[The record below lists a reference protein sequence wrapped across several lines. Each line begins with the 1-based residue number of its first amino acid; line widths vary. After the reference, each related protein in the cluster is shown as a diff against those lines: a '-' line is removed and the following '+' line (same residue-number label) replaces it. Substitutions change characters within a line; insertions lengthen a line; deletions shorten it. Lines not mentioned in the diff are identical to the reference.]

1 MSPATDRWGKRRAR
15 PRAGASDPV
24 TREIIKGALR
34 AAQAQMEAVIER
46 TAMSPFIREKKDYF
60 AGILDARGRV
70 VVGTAVPLF
79 GNLMSIVFEQYPA
92 ATMRPGDL
100 YWYNDCHGSRGGVS
114 HSPDMVFAAP
124 VFHDGRLVGF
134 SQTWGHFWDIGGLR
148 AGSISPD
155 ATEIFHEGII
165 VPAIRIYRQG
175 RLNDEAFRIFVR
187 NSRFPD
193 ILRGDIRAVLAG
205 CRLGERRV
213 QELFAR
219 FGPATVL
226 DAWAFFER
234 QCRDTIATTLRER
247 IPDGTY
253 DSEDAVDGD
262 GMTGR
267 PYHVRMSLTRQGD
280 RITIDA
286 RQSDDQAKGPINFIM
301 HESVPKLILG
311 IYLLAGHPTQL
322 LNDGAQDAIDEV
334 LVRPGSIL
342 APAWPAPLGNRAHTL
357 ARVQSNVLALLAL
370 ATGGDA
376 PAANSVYNIYF
387 LRGVDAAT
395 GEYFLCSDGVAVGY
409 GARPFADGLDAIYY
423 VAQKNYPAEFME
435 MVFPLRLR
443 RYAIH
448 PDSGGPGLY
457 RGGCGVIRE
466 VELLA
471 DEAVVAL
478 RQDNVLFP
486 PAGVN
491 GGHAGRPGHAVVN
504 PGPGERRLASMS
516 DGNVLRRGDVLRL
529 ATSGG
534 GGWGNPLDRPVER
547 VRRDVLG
554 GFVSAT
560 SAREDYGV
568 VLDDATGVADPAAT
582 ERLRADRR
590 GPVRMFHRG
599 EYFGPL
605 VRASGL
611 PGRAPRSTGRA
622 QPRASETA
630 HPRPDPLSRSNTK
643 APP

>member
-1 MSPATDRWGKRRAR
+1 MRQRSPA
-15 PRAGASDPV
+15 PRSAPAATADPV

-34 AAQAQMEAVIER
+34 AAQAEMEAVIER

-60 AGILDARGRV
+60 AGILDREGHV
-70 VVGTAVPLF
+70 VCGTAIPLF
-79 GNLMSIVFEQYPA
+79 GNLTEIIFAQYPP

-124 VFHDGRLVGF
+124 VFHEGQLVAF

-175 RLNDEAFRIFVR
+175 RLNDEAFRIFLR

-205 CRLGERRV
+205 CRLGERRI

-219 FGPATVL
+219 FGAATVRET
-226 DAWAFFER
+226 WAHFQA
-234 QCRDTIATTLRER
+234 QCRDTIQKALRAR
-247 IPDGTY
+247 LPDGTWE
-253 DSEDAVDGD
+253 SEDAVDGD
-262 GMTGR
+262 GMSGH
-267 PYHVRMSLTRQGD
+267 PFHVRMRLTKQGD
-280 RITIDA
+280 RIAIDT
-286 RQSDDQAKGPINFIM
+286 RESDDQARGPINFIM
-301 HESVPKLILG
+301 HESVPRLILG

-322 LNDGAQDAIDEV
+322 LNHGANGAIDEV

-342 APAWPAPLGNRAHTL
+342 QPHWPAALGNRAHTL

-376 PAANSVYNIYF
+376 PASNPVYNIYF
-387 LRGVDAAT
+387 LRGVDPAS
-395 GEYFLCSDGVAVGY
+395 GEFFLCSDGIAVGY

-423 VAQKNYPAEFME
+423 VAQKNYPAEFLE
-435 MVFPLRLR
+435 MVFPMRLR
-443 RYAIH
+443 QYALH
-448 PDSGGPGLY
+448 RDSGGPGLW
-457 RGGCGVIRE
+457 RGGSGVVRE

-486 PAGVN
+486 SAGVN
-491 GGHAGRPGHAVVN
+491 GGQAGRPGHAIVN
-504 PGPGERRLASMS
+504 PGRVDERPLAAMS

-529 ATSGG
+529 STSGG
-534 GGWGNPLDRPVER
+534 GGWGNPLDRPLER
-547 VRRDVLG
+547 VRRDVIG
-554 GFVSAT
+554 GFVSPE
-560 SAREDYGV
+560 SAQADYGV
-568 VLDDATGVADPAAT
+568 VIDLATGAVDASAS
-582 ERLRADRR
+582 ERLRAAKRR
-590 GPVRMFHRG
+590 PVRMFHRG
-599 EYFGPL
+599 DYFGPP
-605 VRASGL
+605 VG
-611 PGRAPRSTGRA
+611 G
-622 QPRASETA
+622 
-630 HPRPDPLSRSNTK
+630 
-643 APP
+643 

>member
-1 MSPATDRWGKRRAR
+1 MSPSRRGRRAR
-15 PRAGASDPV
+15 TVAAADPI

-34 AAQAQMEAVIER
+34 AAQAEMEAVIER

-70 VVGTAVPLF
+70 VCGTMVPLF
-79 GNLMSIVFEQYPA
+79 GNLAEIIFRQYPPES
-92 ATMRPGDL
+92 MRPGDL

-124 VFHDGRLVGF
+124 VFHRRRLVAF

-165 VPAIRIYRQG
+165 VPAVRIYREG
-175 RLNDEAFRIFVR
+175 VLNDEAFRIFLR

-193 ILRGDIRAVLAG
+193 ILQGDIRGVLAG

-213 QELFAR
+213 EELFER
-219 FGPATVL
+219 FGAETVL

-234 QCRDTIATTLRER
+234 QCRDTIRKTLESR

-253 DSEDAVDGD
+253 EAEDAVDGD
-262 GMTGR
+262 GMSGR
-267 PYHVRMSLTRQGD
+267 PFHVRMRLIKESGRIVLDTRS
-280 RITIDA
+280 
-286 RQSDDQAKGPINFIM
+286 SDDQARGPINFIM
-301 HESVPKLILG
+301 HESVPKLIAG
-311 IYLLAGHPTQL
+311 IYLLADHPTVL
-322 LNDGAQDAIDEV
+322 LNDGAQDAVDEV

-342 APAWPAPLGNRAHTL
+342 APHWPAALGNRAHTL
-357 ARVQSNVLALLAL
+357 ARVQSSVLALLAL

-376 PAANSVYNIYF
+376 PASNSVYNIYF
-387 LRGVDAAT
+387 LRGFDP
-395 GEYFLCSDGVAVGY
+395 EQREFFLVSDGVAVGY

-443 RYAIH
+443 EYALH
-448 PDSGGPGLY
+448 RDSGGPGRF
-457 RGGCGVIRE
+457 RGGCGVVRE
-466 VELLA
+466 IELLA

-478 RQDNVLFP
+478 RQDNILFP

-491 GGHAGRPGHAVVN
+491 GGHAGRPGRCVVN
-504 PGPGERRLASMS
+504 PGRSSERVLAPMS
-516 DGNVLRRGDVLRL
+516 DGNVIRKGDVMRL
-529 ATSGG
+529 HTSGG
-534 GGWGNPLDRPVER
+534 GGWGDPLDRPVAA

-554 GFVSAT
+554 GVVSPE

-568 VLDDATGVADPAAT
+568 VIDTRGIADDAAT
-582 ERLRADRR
+582 AGLREAKR
-590 GPVRMFHRG
+590 GPLRMFHRNG
-599 EYFGPL
+599 YFGPP
-605 VRASGL
+605 VRR
-611 PGRAPRSTGRA
+611 PGDSAIA
-622 QPRASETA
+622 
-630 HPRPDPLSRSNTK
+630 
-643 APP
+643 

>member
-1 MSPATDRWGKRRAR
+1 MKRREPRR
-15 PRAGASDPV
+15 PRSRRAPGPRRLRRTVVALDPV

-34 AAQAQMEAVIER
+34 AAQAEMEAVIER

-60 AGILDARGRV
+60 AGILDRDGHV
-70 VVGTAVPLF
+70 VCGTAIPLF
-79 GNLMSIVFEQYPA
+79 GNLTEIIFAQYPRE
-92 ATMRPGDL
+92 TMRPGDL

-124 VFHDGRLVGF
+124 VFHDGELVAF

-175 RLNDEAFRIFVR
+175 RLNDEAFRIFLR

-205 CRLGERRV
+205 CRLGERRI

-219 FGPATVL
+219 FGAATVRET
-226 DAWAFFER
+226 WALFER
-234 QCRDTIATTLRER
+234 QCRETIQKTLRAR
-247 IPDGTY
+247 LPDGTY
-253 DSEDAVDGD
+253 ESEDAVDGD

-267 PYHVRMSLTRQGD
+267 SFHVRMSLTKHGD
-280 RITIDA
+280 HISIDTRA
-286 RQSDDQAKGPINFIM
+286 SDDQAKGPINFIM
-301 HESVPKLILG
+301 HDSVPKLIIG
-311 IYLLAGHPTQL
+311 IYLLSGHPTQL
-322 LNDGAQDAIDEV
+322 LNHGAQEAIDEV

-342 APAWPAPLGNRAHTL
+342 QPHWPAALGNRAHTL

-370 ATGGDA
+370 ATGGDV

-387 LRGVDAAT
+387 LRGLDPVT
-395 GEYFLCSDGVAVGY
+395 GEFFLCSDGVAVGY

-423 VAQKNYPAEFME
+423 VAQKNYPAEFLE
-435 MVFPLRLR
+435 MVFPMRLR
-443 RYAIH
+443 QYALH
-448 PDSGGPGLY
+448 RDSGGPGLW
-457 RGGCGVIRE
+457 RGGCGVVRE

-491 GGHAGRPGHAVVN
+491 GGHAGRPGRAVVN
-504 PGPGERRLASMS
+504 PGRADERRLASMS

-529 ATSGG
+529 YTSGG
-534 GGWGNPLDRPVER
+534 GGWGNPLDRAPER

-554 GFVSAT
+554 GFISLEA
-560 SAREDYGV
+560 ARADYGV
-568 VLDDATGVADPAAT
+568 VIDGETGVVDIAAS
-582 ERLRADRR
+582 ERRRAEMR
-590 GPVRMFHRG
+590 GPVRMFHRDG
-599 EYFGPL
+599 YFGPF
-605 VRASGL
+605 VAG
-611 PGRAPRSTGRA
+611 
-622 QPRASETA
+622 
-630 HPRPDPLSRSNTK
+630 
-643 APP
+643 